1 LHRRHTALA
10 IYRGWSVLVVA
21 ESALPEITGD
31 DTDWDGGAPLYS
43 PAWVAQRLGVTP
55 ATLRTWHHRY
65 DLGPTGRTTGG
76 HRRYSLLDLQRL
88 DRMQHLTTSGI
99 GVAEAAR
106 LSHQPPTTAS
116 HRPVLDHEPLPAHS
130 AAPAAQ
136 LEPLMAAADD
146 LDQACTGRIVAAA
159 LHAHGVVTTWTD
171 LITPAL
177 RRAGERFARSAD
189 GIQSEHVLSESIR
202 AALGDVVRRD
212 RHWEPVP
219 PVLIAAPDGEQ
230 HVLPLHALAAAL
242 AELNRPSVLLGA
254 SVPSAALVA
263 AAARVAPAAIFLWS
277 HDPATARR
285 IDLTGGPTTT
295 GRTRPPL
302 LLGGPGWPHRLPRWA
317 DALVD
322 DLRTALRACAGAP
335 SST

>member
-1 LHRRHTALA
+1 
-10 IYRGWSVLVVA
+10 VA
-21 ESALPEITGD
+21 R
-31 DTDWDGGAPLYS
+31 
-43 PAWVAQRLGVTP
+43 RLGVTP

-76 HRRYSLLDLQRL
+76 HRRYSQGDLERL
-88 DRMQHLTTSGI
+88 DRMRHLTAGGI

-106 LSHQPPTTAS
+106 LSHQAPMTPP
-116 HRPVLDHEPLPAHS
+116 HRRVPEHEDRPAHI

-136 LEPLMAAADD
+136 LEPLIAAADD
-146 LDQACTGRIVAAA
+146 LDQAATGRIVADT
-159 LHAHGVVTTWTD
+159 LHVHGVVPTWTD

-177 RRAGERFARSAD
+177 RRAGERFARSSD

-219 PVLIAAPDGEQ
+219 PILIAAPDGEQ
-230 HVLPLHALAAAL
+230 HVLPLHALAAGL

-263 AAARVAPAAIFLWS
+263 AAARVAPAVIFLWS
-277 HDPATARR
+277 HDPATAQRV
-285 IDLTGGPTTT
+285 DLTGAPTGTSRTGPA
-295 GRTRPPL
+295 L
-302 LLGGPGWPHRLPRWA
+302 VLGGPGWPRRLPRWA
-317 DALVD
+317 ASLVD
-322 DLRTALRACAGAP
+322 DLPAALRVCLDPPATSCVTAT
-335 SST
+335 S